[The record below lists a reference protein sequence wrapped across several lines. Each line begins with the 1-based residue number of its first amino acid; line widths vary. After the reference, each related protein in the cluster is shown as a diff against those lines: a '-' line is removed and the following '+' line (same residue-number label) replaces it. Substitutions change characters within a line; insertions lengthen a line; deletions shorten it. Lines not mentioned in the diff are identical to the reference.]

1 VPANAHR
8 DKAGALSWF
17 PRGPGGYRN
26 QCAWLDF
33 ALDLNFRV
41 SCKPGRLATAIFLRM
56 LLELSAGDRVRRRRR
71 AWHRSRP
78 ASASPEIGNAYCLFQ
93 DHPGIIVGIG
103 PGRLTVVQN
112 ARVRPIGYARAT
124 LTALLIAH
132 DVSPLCA
139 VHVAM
144 AIGERRVGGIGVSIV
159 SRT

>member
-1 VPANAHR
+1 MRMARLRPRPEFPSFMQARTACNGHLFKDVARAFGRRPRPSPA
-8 DKAGALSWF
+8 
-17 PRGPGGYRN
+17 PR
-26 QCAWLDF
+26 
-33 ALDLNFRV
+33 
-41 SCKPGRLATAIFLRM
+41 
-56 LLELSAGDRVRRRRR
+56 
-71 AWHRSRP
+71 WHRP

-144 AIGERRVGGIGVSIV
+144 AIGERRVGGIGVPIV